1 MIIRLKSTNSTYWL
15 PIYILNDSSFQSG
28 PYLVLLILECI
39 MFLKVPGLVLR
50 RAGSQIS
57 LLPNFQIPI
66 SQMSLFLNVRLS
78 DCPVP
83 NYRVFKSPSFQIIQ
97 FPLIPFQFPDTT
109 TPYVSWWSD
118 STSDVDRD
126 DIIDIQQG
134 SILVYTLITAS
145 FLVWHYSY
153 SMIFGILNLGVERIF
168 ASIFLKDYESKPRL
182 YIPFILLISTH
193 LVTVVFS
200 YLVLTNKIGF
210 YIGTAP
216 CFVNS
221 GLTIMMFII
230 VLKVNQTRRRKL
242 EDPGPGCD
250 YSLSEQFQVKENY
263 RALKLAKNLVIVVL
277 CAMSVPCALLIM
289 LVIGVI
295 PSFDM
300 LFIHI
305 MENSIYLNPIIIC
318 SVLMFSSKAWRDEY
332 LKLVPGWKRFRKVKI
347 LQIRPR
353 PQVAHQASTN
363 PVEVDEGMVYFEQL
377 RKSWQ

>member
-1 MIIRLKSTNSTYWL
+1 MN
-15 PIYILNDSSFQSG
+15 
-28 PYLVLLILECI
+28 I
-39 MFLKVPGLVLR
+39 MK
-50 RAGSQIS
+50 
-57 LLPNFQIPI
+57 
-66 SQMSLFLNVRLS
+66 SLFL
-78 DCPVP
+78 
-83 NYRVFKSPSFQIIQ
+83 FQWFEAIIGKIII
-97 FPLIPFQFPDTT
+97 IPYQIGVFQFCDTT

-134 SILVYTLITAS
+134 SIMVYTLITAS

-221 GLTIMMFII
+221 GLTFMMFII

-277 CAMSVPCALLIM
+277 GAMSVPCALLIM

-305 MENSIYLNPIIIC
+305 IENSIYL
-318 SVLMFSSKAWRDEY
+318 
-332 LKLVPGWKRFRKVKI
+332 
-347 LQIRPR
+347 
-353 PQVAHQASTN
+353 
-363 PVEVDEGMVYFEQL
+363 
-377 RKSWQ
+377 